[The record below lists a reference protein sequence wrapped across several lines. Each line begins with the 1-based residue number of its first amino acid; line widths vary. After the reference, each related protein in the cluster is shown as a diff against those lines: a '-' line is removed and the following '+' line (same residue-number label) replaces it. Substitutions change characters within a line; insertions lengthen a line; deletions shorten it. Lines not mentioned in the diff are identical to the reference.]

1 MMLDL
6 NETERSYPRA
16 WSNVRE
22 QIAHM
27 KQSTDGDFVPFAA
40 EVIDVKGVPMLEV
53 YCMTDL
59 VLADSGKSLDAIRF
73 RAFIHDPATLKKLH

>member
-27 KQSTDGDFVPFAA
+27 KQNTDGDFVPFAA

-73 RAFIHDPATLKKLH
+73 RAFIHDPSALQKLH